1 MTAKTLFEEFT
12 ERKCSLSP
20 PWTTGQPGVN
30 SEDCIWLSSKDPTW
44 WLSEG
49 REKLVRSV
57 KGVKGCAYTQS
68 TRSFSVFCSCVKI
81 YFLNA
86 RHTFWLQVC
95 ILWSLHFIRRLN
107 FLCYQGLA
115 GVSNR
120 ASGNSEWA
128 ARATQ
133 LRSTEKFIY
142 EMNIP
147 KEKRRL
153 EIWVF
158 FFPTCLVQ
166 VLMC

>member
-1 MTAKTLFEEFT
+1 MKAKTLFEEFT
-12 ERKCSLSP
+12 EQKCSLSH
-20 PWTTGQPGVN
+20 PWATGQPRVN
-30 SEDCIWLSSKDPTW
+30 SEDCVWLSSKDPTW

-49 REKLVRSV
+49 RDKLARSV

-68 TRSFSVFCSCVKI
+68 TGSFSVFCSYVNI

-86 RHTFWLQVC
+86 QHTLWLQVC
-95 ILWSLHFIRRLN
+95 ILWSLHFVRRLD
-107 FLCYQGLA
+107 FLRGQELA
-115 GVSNR
+115 GISNW
-120 ASGNSEWA
+120 ASGNSERA
-128 ARATQ
+128 SRATQ
-133 LRSTEKFIY
+133 LRNTEKFIC